1 MSLWNQ
7 PPLKMMIDNKTQ
19 LNNSTEYDTLNAW
32 ILKLVFHRPISLA
45 YQINKITGKKM
56 DWKIVTAWQLKVL
69 FIFILEH
76 CSCNLKHK
84 SMINYFYSFKGYMW
98 HCHGYVQGTSKIKSS

>member
-32 ILKLVFHRPISLA
+32 ILKLVFHRPSISLA
-45 YQINKITGKKM
+45 YQINKITNKKM
-56 DWKIVTAWQLKVL
+56 DWKIVTAWQLGTFHFHSWTL
-69 FIFILEH
+69 FMQ
-76 CSCNLKHK
+76 LKTQ
-84 SMINYFYSFKGYMW
+84 IYD
-98 HCHGYVQGTSKIKSS
+98 